1 MNIVL
6 AFLSYA
12 ARTIGWDAA
21 WQRDCSSMTVTDH
34 HGRTWHVAV
43 RETSK

>member
-12 ARTIGWDAA
+12 ARQVGWTAD
-21 WQRDCSSMTVTDH
+21 WQRGCSSMTVTDH
-34 HGRTWHVAV
+34 HGRVWHVAIS
-43 RETSK
+43 ETKS